1 MNKNMKHFK
10 TYAAFVNESL
20 NEGTVNMTNLK
31 KDISKLTDML
41 QDERMFGDPDIKAI
55 VKLLK
60 ADKLEDAATEFLSS
74 FADQDGGE
82 GKLDW
87 EGWQGDVEDTFSEYV
102 NESTLN
108 EGNWK
113 IGQVVKYTI
122 PGTSNKT
129 KSGKITD
136 FETIEQRDGEMD
148 FAIIDGMQ
156 IPFTNLSESI
166 LNEMRTRKI
175 ALPKNRATLTNRIL
189 KNDPWRSGKSIADLV
204 DKNWDDI
211 VKIANEFTEYKEFVA
226 ELSERS
232 YVITLT
238 DKLHLDPSHF
248 VFSVFKK

>member
-1 MNKNMKHFK
+1 MKNFK
-10 TYAAFVNESL
+10 TYAAFVNDSL

-41 QDERMFGDPDIKAI
+41 QDEMMFGDPDTKAI

-82 GKLDW
+82 GNLDW
-87 EGWQGDVEDTFSEYV
+87 ESWQGDVEDNFSEYV

-108 EGNWK
+108 EGKWK

-166 LNEMRTRKI
+166 LNEAFAEWEMSFEPMTI
-175 ALPKNRATLTNRIL
+175 
-189 KNDPWRSGKSIADLV
+189 SGV
-204 DKNWDDI
+204 
-211 VKIANEFTEYKEFVA
+211 T
-226 ELSERS
+226 
-232 YVITLT
+232 
-238 DKLHLDPSHF
+238 LDPETVYKVKARST
-248 VFSVFKK
+248 VEAIKKASKEAGLSGNDWMATVTNKLEKIK